1 MDLQVLILNLL
12 NYHNIFIETLFEKK
26 KVIQITTSSTQGNNT
41 MPKETILAD
50 ELTESV
56 KDILFDWSKEY
67 DSFEDM
73 WNLIYHL
80 KVK

>member
-56 KDILFDWSKEY
+56 KDILFDWSKEC

>member
-26 KVIQITTSSTQGNNT
+26 KVIQITTSSIQENNT

>member
-12 NYHNIFIETLFEKK
+12 NYHNIFIETLFEQK

>member
-12 NYHNIFIETLFEKK
+12 NYHNIFIKTLFEKK

>member
-1 MDLQVLILNLL
+1 
-12 NYHNIFIETLFEKK
+12 
-26 KVIQITTSSTQGNNT
+26 